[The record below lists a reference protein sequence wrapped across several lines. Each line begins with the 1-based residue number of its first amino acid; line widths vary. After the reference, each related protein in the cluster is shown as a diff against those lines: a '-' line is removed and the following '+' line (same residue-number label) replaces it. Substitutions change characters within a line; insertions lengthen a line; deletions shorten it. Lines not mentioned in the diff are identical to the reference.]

1 MMLSD
6 FAADRNVMRYDAE
19 AFENWYCDLQ
29 EKAGHRVDSSAARYL
44 WERGYGI
51 MDALVKITH
60 A

>member
-1 MMLSD
+1 MQMADL
-6 FAADRNVMRYDAE
+6 AANRNVVRYDPN
-19 AFENWYCDLQ
+19 AFEDWYVDLM

-60 A
+60 C